1 VLLCAGTFVVGLY
14 NAFAQYLRFAAADVA
29 DAYAPSLK
37 ERAISWVLAG
47 GLAGGIIGPQ
57 MSKLTRELLPV
68 TFAGTYVALA
78 MVAVVTLVVASR
90 LRIPH
95 KADRAHGPARPLAQI
110 ARQPAFIVAV
120 LAGAISYGAMNL
132 LMTATPLAM
141 QVCGFGYPQAADVIM
156 WHVIAMFAPGFF
168 TGALIRR
175 FGLLQ
180 VMLAGCALM
189 FATVVIAHAGLSYW
203 HFWFALFA
211 LGIGWN
217 FMFTGATAL
226 LTRTYTAAEKSKV
239 QGVNDLAVFLTMITS
254 SAASGALLSAT
265 GWTDLNLWSLPPM
278 IVTTAAIA
286 WLLLHTRRAAGGRRM
301 IRRALFGTPAAPGAV
316 RREAWLRGLRVVAPA
331 LVATGRWGLV
341 TGVAMVKI
349 GLTQSQALGMSLLVF
364 AGSAQLAALPLIA
377 ADAPIWVVLL
387 TATVVN
393 LRFVIFSA
401 GLYPYFRALHAGPA
415 PAAGLSHQRRRLCD
429 LPAALDRGARTG
441 RSAVGAGCRRRQRR
455 SCRHPPRLVL
465 LGSGLPLKLGLVAAV
480 VVGITAAMA
489 TEIALERGRHK

>member
-1 VLLCAGTFVVGLY
+1 MLNHLPDAEKSARRQITLLVLCQALLYVNNVTLIAVNGLAGLSLAPSPLWATLPITTYIIGSALTTVPASLAMGRWGRRAGFMFGAAMGCIGTAIAAAGVLIGSFVLLCAGTFVVGLY

-47 GLAGGIIGPQ
+47 GIAGGIVGPQ

-78 MVAVVTLVVASR
+78 MVAVVTLVVAGL

-226 LTRTYTAAEKSKV
+226 LTRTYTGAEKSKV

-286 WLLLHTRRAAGGRRM
+286 WLLLHTRRAA
-301 IRRALFGTPAAPGAV
+301 AA
-316 RREAWLRGLRVVAPA
+316 
-331 LVATGRWGLV
+331 
-341 TGVAMVKI
+341 
-349 GLTQSQALGMSLLVF
+349 
-364 AGSAQLAALPLIA
+364 
-377 ADAPIWVVLL
+377 
-387 TATVVN
+387 TA
-393 LRFVIFSA
+393 
-401 GLYPYFRALHAGPA
+401 
-415 PAAGLSHQRRRLCD
+415 
-429 LPAALDRGARTG
+429 
-441 RSAVGAGCRRRQRR
+441 
-455 SCRHPPRLVL
+455 
-465 LGSGLPLKLGLVAAV
+465 
-480 VVGITAAMA
+480 
-489 TEIALERGRHK
+489 